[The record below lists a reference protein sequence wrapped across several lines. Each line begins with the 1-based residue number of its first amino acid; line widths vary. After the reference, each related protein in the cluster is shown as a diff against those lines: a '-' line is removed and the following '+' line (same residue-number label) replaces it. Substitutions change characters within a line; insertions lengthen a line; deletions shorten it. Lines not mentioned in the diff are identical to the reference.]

1 MAYFDLYKG
10 IVQHSP
16 KSCGAYCVNAALAEL
31 GFLPTAT
38 DVKTIDAVDV
48 KNGYDVT
55 KENARVNL
63 WRLSYL
69 TDFRLRIA
77 EEVTKQAYKVSGN
90 LELNPPDA
98 TYQTNNGS
106 QNFDNSPS
114 GMVAVASTLA
124 PSLMKNITYYT
135 TFSEG
140 LFKSFNVQNAIKGNL
155 FTSEVDLIKTDLKQS
170 VTLSTVTSIPFQI
183 CQVNLILVQYAG
195 TNTMHWVAGTRHLTE
210 ADKAMIYDPATGDV
224 LEISTTGNFTPQTNK
239 TTKPATQ
246 IGPNS
251 YEFPGIWIRLGA

>member
-10 IVQHSP
+10 VVQHSP

-55 KENARVNL
+55 KENARGNL

-69 TDFRLRIA
+69 TDYRLRIA

-90 LELNPPDA
+90 LELNLNAATA
-98 TYQTNNGS
+98 TYQSNNGTKDY
-106 QNFDNSPS
+106 DNSPS

-124 PSLMKNITYYT
+124 PSLLKNITYYS
-135 TFSEG
+135 TFGKG
-140 LFKSFNVQNAIKGNL
+140 LFTAFKVQNAVGGDL
-155 FTSEVDLIKTDLKQS
+155 FTCEVALIQNDLNQ
-170 VTLSTVTSIPFQI
+170 TVTQSQVTNIPFQI
-183 CQVNLILVQYAG
+183 CQVNLILVQ
-195 TNTMHWVAGTRHLTE
+195 
-210 ADKAMIYDPATGDV
+210 
-224 LEISTTGNFTPQTNK
+224 
-239 TTKPATQ
+239 
-246 IGPNS
+246 
-251 YEFPGIWIRLGA
+251 